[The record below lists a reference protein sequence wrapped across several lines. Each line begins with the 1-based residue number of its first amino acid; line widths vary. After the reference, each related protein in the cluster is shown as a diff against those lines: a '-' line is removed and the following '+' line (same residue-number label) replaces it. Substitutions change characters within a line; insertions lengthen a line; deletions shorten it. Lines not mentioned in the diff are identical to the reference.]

1 MTFSKMAIVKIPAK
15 HHENVLMEQL
25 FSKTSDIQPEF
36 LLRTKSITV
45 VFPKDLLTVQKRHY
59 FDHW

>member
-1 MTFSKMAIVKIPAK
+1 MAIVKIPAK

-45 VFPKDLLTVQKRHY
+45 VFPTDLLTVQKRHY

>member
-1 MTFSKMAIVKIPAK
+1 MAIVKIDAK
-15 HHENVLMEQL
+15 HHGNVLMEQL
-25 FSKTSDIQPEF
+25 FSRTSDIQPEF

-45 VFPKDLLTVQKRHY
+45 MFPKDLLTVQKSHY